1 MSQTLKALLLVAAL
15 MTSAAAR
22 SQALQDGDIV
32 FQTSRSEQSLAVQ
45 QATGSKYSHMG
56 IIIYRG
62 KQPFVFEA
70 AGHVQ
75 YTPLGTWVSRGV
87 GGHFVAKRLDTTAGG
102 LSAADIERLRRTAAA
117 FEGRPY
123 DLTFEW
129 SDDRI
134 YCSEL
139 VWKIYDRALGIRL
152 AELQQIQDF
161 NLQAPA
167 VQTKLHERY
176 GSSIPLHEPVISP
189 AAIFASRSLVTL
201 PPR

>member
-1 MSQTLKALLLVAAL
+1 MSGIAKALLLVAAL
-15 MTSAAAR
+15 MSSAAAR

-32 FQTSRSEQSLAVQ
+32 FQTSRSGQSLAVQ

-56 IIIYRG
+56 IVIYRG

-70 AGHVQ
+70 AARVQ
-75 YTPLGTWVSRGV
+75 YTPLGAWVSRGIN
-87 GGHFVAKRLDTTAGG
+87 GSFVAKRLVAAADG
-102 LSAADIERLRRTAAA
+102 LSAADIERLRRTAAT

-161 NLQAPA
+161 NLRAPA

-176 GSSIPLHEPVISP
+176 GTRIPLHEPVISP

-201 PPR
+201 PTR

>member
-1 MSQTLKALLLVAAL
+1 MLRIPNALLLVAAL
-15 MTSAAAR
+15 TTNAAAR

-32 FQTSRSEQSLAVQ
+32 FQTSRSGQSLAVQ

-56 IIIYRG
+56 IVIYRG

-75 YTPLGTWVSRGV
+75 FTPLAAWVSRGV
-87 GGHFVAKRLDTTAGG
+87 GGRFVAKRLDIARDG
-102 LSAADIERLRRTAAA
+102 LGAVDIERLRRTAATL
-117 FEGRPY
+117 EGRPY

-129 SDDRI
+129 SDDRM

-139 VWKIYDRALGIRL
+139 VWKIYDRALGVRL
-152 AELQQIQDF
+152 AELQRIQDF
-161 NLQAPA
+161 NLHAPA

-176 GSSIPLHEPVISP
+176 GSHIPLHEPVISP
-189 AAIFASRSLVTL
+189 AAIFTSRSLVTL
-201 PPR
+201 PSR

>member
-1 MSQTLKALLLVAAL
+1 M
-15 MTSAAAR
+15 
-22 SQALQDGDIV
+22 
-32 FQTSRSEQSLAVQ
+32 F
-45 QATGSKYSHMG
+45 G
-56 IIIYRG
+56 IITGQPVSGLTVTSYGSLGNGGR
-62 KQPFVFEA
+62 QPFVFEA

-75 YTPLGTWVSRGV
+75 FTPLAAWVSRGV
-87 GGHFVAKRLDTTAGG
+87 GGHFVAKRLDTATDG
-102 LSAADIERLRRTAAA
+102 LRVADIERLRRTAAT

-139 VWKIYDRALGIRL
+139 VWKIYDRALGVRL

-161 NLQAPA
+161 NLRTPA

-176 GSSIPLHEPVISP
+176 GTRIPLHEPVISP